1 MELLRKWIPALDWL
15 KNYRRDDLSGDIS
28 AGLTVGV
35 MLIPQG
41 MAYSMLAGLPPIY
54 GLYAATLP
62 LIVYALMGTS
72 RQLAVGPVAM
82 VSLLIA
88 SGVGQLAATG
98 SSEFIAFAILLALM
112 VGVIQLLMGVF
123 RIGFLVNF
131 LSHPVI
137 AGFTSAAAV
146 IIGFSQLKHVLGVKT
161 DGESVYKII
170 MQISGQLG
178 NINYITVTVG
188 VLSILVLI
196 GFKKIKTKI
205 PAPLV
210 VVVLGILAAKFLNLN
225 GLGVSILKEVPAGLP
240 AFALPELNLN
250 ALKQLLPTAM
260 AISFVGF
267 MESIAVAKAMQAK
280 HKNYEVNADQELKA
294 LGMANIVGSFF
305 KAFPVTGGF
314 SRTAVNNQAGART
327 GLSSIIS
334 AVLLLLTLLFLT
346 SLFYFLPHAVLA
358 AIILVAVYGLI
369 DFKEAKHLWHTD
381 KTDFWLFMAA
391 VAGTLV
397 LGIEEGI
404 LLGVALSMGMLI
416 YRVSYPHYAQLGQ
429 LPGTREFR
437 NVKRYQ
443 DAVINDKVV
452 VMRFDAQLYFAN
464 LSYFK
469 DKVKTL
475 LKSRK
480 NPQYFILDAGQLNNL
495 DSSAVHA
502 LHDLVEE
509 LKSLGVTFFLANM
522 IGPVRD
528 TLFRSGLV
536 KQIGADHFFLT
547 VADAWDAA
555 LEGRMNIK
563 KEEQEIVLQNNI
575 ESVTKWD

>member
-1 MELLRKWIPALDWL
+1 MVFLQKWFPSIQWI
-15 KNYRRDDLSGDIS
+15 KEYKRTDLSGDIS

-88 SGVGQLAATG
+88 SGVSKLAETG
-98 SSEFIAFAILLALM
+98 SADYIAYAILLALM
-112 VGVIQLLMGVF
+112 VGVLQLMMGLFKV
-123 RIGFLVNF
+123 GFLVNF

-161 DGESVYKII
+161 NGEQVHEII
-170 MQISGQLG
+170 HQIYQQAGA
-178 NINYITVTVG
+178 INYITLTIG
-188 VLSILVLI
+188 LSAIGILI
-196 GFKKIKTKI
+196 GFKKLKTII

-210 VVVLGILAAKFLNLN
+210 VVVLGILAAYFFRLNE
-225 GLGVSILKEVPAGLP
+225 LGVSILKDVPAGLP
-240 AFALPELNLN
+240 SFAFPLININ
-250 ALKQLLPTAM
+250 ALKELWPTAL

-280 HKNYEVNADQELKA
+280 HKNYEIDADQELKA
-294 LGMANIVGSFF
+294 LGMANIIGAFF
-305 KAFPVTGGF
+305 KVFPVTGGF

-327 GLSSIIS
+327 GLASLIS
-334 AVLLLLTLLFLT
+334 AFLILITLLFLT
-346 SLFYFLPHAVLA
+346 SLFFYLPHAILA

-381 KTDFWLFMAA
+381 KTDFWLFIAA
-391 VAGTLV
+391 IIGTLA

-404 LLGVALSMGMLI
+404 LLGVLLSMGMLI
-416 YRVSYPHYAQLGQ
+416 YRVSYPHYAELGQ

-437 NVKRYQ
+437 NIKRFNN
-443 DAVINDKVV
+443 VITDDKIV

-464 LSYFK
+464 ISYFK
-469 DKVKTL
+469 DKVKSL
-475 LKSRK
+475 LGKRK
-480 NPQYFILDAGQLNNL
+480 NPGYFILDAGQLNNL

-502 LHDLVEE
+502 LHDLVDE
-509 LKSLGVTFFLANM
+509 LKISNIQLFIANM

-536 KQIGADHFFLT
+536 DFIGSDHFFLT
-547 VADAWDAA
+547 VADAWQAA
-555 LEGRMNIK
+555 REGHTNEGDK
-563 KEEQEIVLQNNI
+563 NIVLQNNI
-575 ESVTKWD
+575 